1 MESEESGVM
10 RIEGKPRDLG
20 GFSVARLLPHHSR
33 RMVGPFIFFDHLGP
47 AEFAPGT
54 GIDVR
59 PHPHIGL
66 ATVTYLFEGALRH
79 KDTLGTVLDI
89 GPGAV
94 NWMTA
99 GRGIAHSER
108 TPPELRA
115 AGHRIHGIQSWVALP
130 KADEQCA
137 PAFDHHPA
145 DTLPQL
151 TLEGATATL
160 IAGTAWGHTSP
171 VRFGHPT
178 FYVDVI
184 AEAGA
189 TVELPGDHA
198 ERAIYVAEGQV
209 TTDAGEVVPA
219 GTLLVLPDGGGAA
232 SFRAD
237 GPSRVMLLGG
247 APMDGP
253 RLIWWNL
260 VASEQALIDAAR
272 ADWAAAPFAGRWAPI
287 PGEAEYIP
295 LPE

>member
-1 MESEESGVM
+1 MAMEVLM
-10 RIEGKPRDLG
+10 LRIEGKPRDLG

-47 AEFAPGT
+47 ADFEPGT

-66 ATVTYLFEGALRH
+66 ATVTYLFEGGLRH
-79 KDTLGTVLDI
+79 KDTLGTELDI

-130 KADEQCA
+130 KVEEQCP

-145 DTLPQL
+145 DSLPVIEM
-151 TLEGATATL
+151 EGVRLTL
-160 IAGTAWGHTSP
+160 IAGTAYGAVSP
-171 VRFGHPT
+171 VRLAHPI
-178 FYVDVI
+178 FYVDADVQ
-184 AEAGA
+184 AGA
-189 TVELPGDHA
+189 RVPLPGDHA
-198 ERAIYVAEGQV
+198 ERAIYVAAGSV
-209 TTDAGEVVPA
+209 TLDGGEVLAA
-219 GTLLVLPDGGGAA
+219 GTMLVLPDGSGEIG
-232 SFRAD
+232 FVAD
-237 GPSRVMLLGG
+237 EASRVMLLGG

-260 VASEQALIDAAR
+260 VASEQSLIDEAKAE
-272 ADWAAAPFAGRWAPI
+272 WAAGPFEGRWGPI
-287 PGEAEYIP
+287 RDELSFIP

>member
-1 MESEESGVM
+1 ML

-47 AEFAPGT
+47 ADFAPGT

-79 KDTLGTVLDI
+79 KDTLGTELDI

-108 TPPELRA
+108 TPPDLRA
-115 AGHRIHGIQSWVALP
+115 SGHRIHGIQSWVALP
-130 KADEQCA
+130 RPQEQCP

-145 DTLPQL
+145 ATLPSL
-151 TLEGATATL
+151 TSDGARRTL
-160 IAGTAWGHTSP
+160 IAGSAFGAVSP
-171 VRFGHPT
+171 VSFAHPC
-178 FYVDVI
+178 FYIDV
-184 AEAGA
+184 EADVGA
-189 TVELPGDHA
+189 RVHLPPDHV
-198 ERAIYVAEGQV
+198 ERALYVATGAV
-209 TTDAGEVVPA
+209 TLGDGSAVSA
-219 GTLLVLPDGGGAA
+219 GTMLVLPDGG
-232 SFRAD
+232 AD
-237 GPSRVMLLGG
+237 AWFTADRPSRVMLLGG

-260 VASEQALIDAAR
+260 VASEQALIDSAR
-272 ADWAAAPFAGRWAPI
+272 ADWAAAPFAGRWAQI
-287 PGEAEYIP
+287 PGETEFIP
-295 LPE
+295 LPD

>member
-1 MESEESGVM
+1 ML

-47 AEFAPGT
+47 ADFAPGT

-66 ATVTYLFEGALRH
+66 ATVTYLFEGTLCHR
-79 KDTLGTVLDI
+79 DTLGTELDI

-108 TPPELRA
+108 TPPGLRA

-130 KADEQCA
+130 KAEEQA
-137 PAFDHHPA
+137 PPAFDHHPA
-145 DTLPQL
+145 DTLP
-151 TLEGATATL
+151 TISADGARQTL
-160 IAGTAWGHTSP
+160 IAGSAFGACSP
-171 VRFGHPT
+171 VRFSHPT
-178 FYVDVI
+178 FYIDVE

-189 TVELPGDHA
+189 TVQLPHGHA
-198 ERAIYVAEGQV
+198 ERALYVARGRV
-209 TTDAGEVVPA
+209 TLHDGAAVSA
-219 GTLLVLPDGGGAA
+219 GTMLVLPDGGGEAW
-232 SFRAD
+232 FRAD
-237 GPSRVMLLGG
+237 GPARVMLLGG
-247 APMDGP
+247 APIDGP

-260 VASEQALIDAAR
+260 VASEQALIDSAR
-272 ADWAAAPFAGRWAPI
+272 ADWAAEPFSGRWGPI
-287 PGEAEYIP
+287 PGETEHMP

>member
-1 MESEESGVM
+1 ML
-10 RIEGKPRDLG
+10 RIDGKPKDLG

-33 RMVGPFIFFDHLGP
+33 RMVGPFIFFDHIGP
-47 AEFAPGT
+47 AAFAPGT

-66 ATVTYLFEGALRH
+66 STVTYLFEGGLRH
-79 KDTLGTVLDI
+79 KDTLGTALDI

-130 KADEQCA
+130 RADEQCP

-145 DTLPQL
+145 ESLPHL
-151 TLEGATATL
+151 ALEGATVTL
-160 IAGTAWGHTSP
+160 IAGTAWGECSP
-171 VRFGHPT
+171 VRFGHPII
-178 FYVDVI
+178 YADVQ
-184 AEAGA
+184 ADPGA
-189 TVELPGDHA
+189 TVRLPEEHV
-198 ERAIYVAEGQV
+198 ERALYVAVGQV
-209 TTDAGEVVPA
+209 TMDSGDSIGA
-219 GTLLVLPDGGGAA
+219 GTLLVLPDGGGPAA
-232 SFRAD
+232 FRAD
-237 GPSRVMLLGG
+237 APSRVMLLGG

-260 VASEQALIDAAR
+260 VASEQALIDAAK
-272 ADWAAAPFAGRWAPI
+272 ADWAAGPFTGRWAPI
-287 PGEAEYIP
+287 PGEDEFIP
-295 LPE
+295 LPD

>member
-1 MESEESGVM
+1 ML

-66 ATVTYLFEGALRH
+66 STVTYLFEGGLRH
-79 KDTLGTVLDI
+79 KDTLGTQLDI

-108 TPPELRA
+108 TPPDLRA
-115 AGHRIHGIQSWVALP
+115 SGHRIHGIQSWVALP
-130 KADEQCA
+130 RADEQCP

-145 DTLPQL
+145 DTLPSI
-151 TLEGATATL
+151 TIDGARRTL
-160 IAGTAWGHTSP
+160 IAGSAFGATSP
-171 VRFGHPT
+171 VKFGHPT
-178 FYVDVI
+178 FYIDVD

-189 TVELPGDHA
+189 TVHLPQDHA
-198 ERAIYVAEGQV
+198 ERAVYVASGQV
-209 TTDAGEVVPA
+209 TMGSGETVPA
-219 GTLLVLPDGGGAA
+219 GTMLVLPDGGGEGW
-232 SFRAD
+232 FRAD
-237 GPSRVMLLGG
+237 LPSRVMLLGG

-260 VASEQALIDAAR
+260 VASEQALIDSAK
-272 ADWAAAPFAGRWAPI
+272 ADWAAGPFTGRWAPI
-287 PGEAEYIP
+287 PGEDEFIP